1 MATSRPAR
9 ARTTQP
15 PGRQTRT
22 HRAATLENARSA
34 QLRERPKTQEGRP
47 PERGVDKEGEQG
59 PGARTRG
66 GRPREGAGPQA
77 RGVSMQP
84 LPPDGGQRRKHTLP
98 ARGEHRDEAG
108 RTPQRNKS
116 GSMMDQPLKDPAP
129 DGQRWTTATWG
140 NPLETGPRRPRTHPH
155 DAATRHGVDGQ
166 RNPQQV
172 VRPPES
178 PMCEAGTSHPQGRPP
193 QGHPQT
199 RGRVPGPPAPQG
211 DQCAPMSSPASAHP
225 GENPREGGM
234 GGSKKGEGPTKH
246 QRGLRTPGRP
256 RDKGIATPGRPPGE
270 GSGHARHGAP

>member
-1 MATSRPAR
+1 MATPPICIVIRPTHIERYSTASERNDASWTARPRRGPSGTKRRQVGRGNVRKALKEKNPPIGWQAGRGVSAGMATSRPAR

-15 PGRQTRT
+15 PGRQART

-77 RGVSMQP
+77 RGVSMRP

-129 DGQRWTTATWG
+129 DGQRRTTA
-140 NPLETGPRRPRTHPH
+140 
-155 DAATRHGVDGQ
+155 
-166 RNPQQV
+166 
-172 VRPPES
+172 
-178 PMCEAGTSHPQGRPP
+178 
-193 QGHPQT
+193 
-199 RGRVPGPPAPQG
+199 
-211 DQCAPMSSPASAHP
+211 
-225 GENPREGGM
+225 
-234 GGSKKGEGPTKH
+234 GSCRLLFKNN
-246 QRGLRTPGRP
+246 
-256 RDKGIATPGRPPGE
+256 
-270 GSGHARHGAP
+270 